1 MVPDTKHRFEEG
13 WRRSSTAQEGAF
25 YARPKIYKAGETITA
40 TLTLEGGHAV
50 PREVW
55 VSLDLQPAPGAP
67 PVPPRTNRIADLTLQ
82 TARPPA
88 ATPSASGAPAAASAA
103 EPVTLTVQAVV
114 PKHIVGGVY
123 KATNALL
130 FMPDGSQRQVT
141 DPDPDGDCVRHIAD
155 DPPTTFDTPVIADLD

>member
-1 MVPDTKHRFEEG
+1 MPDTKV
-13 WRRSSTAQEGAF
+13 
-25 YARPKIYKAGETITA
+25 YKAGETVTA

-67 PVPPRTNRIADLTLQ
+67 PAPPRTNRVTDVTLQ
-82 TARPPA
+82 TARTPA
-88 ATPSASGAPAAASAA
+88 ATAAATAASATAASDA

-130 FMPDGSQRQVT
+130 FMPDGSQRQLAE
-141 DPDPDGDCVRHIAD
+141 PDPDGDCVRHIAD